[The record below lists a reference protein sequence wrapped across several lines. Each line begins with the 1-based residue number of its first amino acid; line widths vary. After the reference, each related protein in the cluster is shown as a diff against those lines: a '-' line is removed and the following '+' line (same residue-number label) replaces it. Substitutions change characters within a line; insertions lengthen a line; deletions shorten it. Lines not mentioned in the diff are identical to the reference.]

1 MYESE
6 KATSVESINKYIEK
20 KQEYYKVTLE
30 AMEDDRNTGWDMLE
44 EEFREVIDIF
54 ERKS

>member
-6 KATSVESINKYIEK
+6 KATSVESINKYI
-20 KQEYYKVTLE
+20 EYYKVTLE